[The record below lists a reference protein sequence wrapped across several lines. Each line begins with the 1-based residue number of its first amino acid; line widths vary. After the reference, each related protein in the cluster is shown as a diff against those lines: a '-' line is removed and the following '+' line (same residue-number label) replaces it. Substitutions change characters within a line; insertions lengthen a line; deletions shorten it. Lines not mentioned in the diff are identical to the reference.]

1 MLLIK
6 VNAVNIRSPGGA
18 VATRTITLT
27 GGITIKSALEKL
39 IDNERFR
46 FFASSTHPNG
56 SYTKAVLGMTMEKT
70 SEAESHC
77 RDRRGRVCGGAR

>member
-1 MLLIK
+1 M
-6 VNAVNIRSPGGA
+6 
-18 VATRTITLT
+18 
-27 GGITIKSALEKL
+27 EEL

-56 SYTKAVLGMTMEKT
+56 SYTKAVLGMTLEKI

-77 RDRRGRVCGGAR
+77 RDRRGHVCGGAR